1 VGSAQKSDPTITTGL
16 EPRVSRELKIDL
28 LFNYGALGVLAAGG
42 LAMNLIV
49 IRFSGE
55 TALGVFNQIYA
66 IFITCSQLA
75 VGGVHLSVLRS
86 VAQLPEPGQGQAPV
100 IGSGLALSLGLG
112 VIVGATVALTRELS
126 GRALG
131 SRAVADGLLF
141 VAPALVLFSLNKTL
155 LAALNGL
162 GRMRVFAVLQALRFV
177 TLVGVLSAVA
187 WQRRPP
193 AEFAASLLIAEAAVF
208 LAAAASVWSQVP
220 LRLADVQRCWLWRHA
235 SFGAKGFS
243 SGVFIELNTRI
254 DVLVIGFFWSDE
266 HVGRYSLAAVFAEGL
281 YQCLVVIRNQMNPVL
296 ARLWAKGA
304 TEELVALVHEAWRYV
319 YPGIALTY
327 VIELGAFA
335 LVLRYGLT
343 IAAPTQALIC
353 FAILGLGVLAVAGF
367 APFDGVLLLAGK
379 PAHYTLFTFSI
390 VLSNGALL
398 FALVPR
404 FGIEGAAVATGL
416 ALVLSIGS
424 LAVIMRRQLGFS
436 YVGRARETGS

>member
-1 VGSAQKSDPTITTGL
+1 
-16 EPRVSRELKIDL
+16 VSRALKIDL
-28 LFNYGALGVLAAGG
+28 LFNYAALGVLAAGG

-66 IFITCSQLA
+66 VFITCSQLA

-86 VAQLPEPGQGQAPV
+86 VAQLSEPGREPARA
-100 IGSGLALSLGLG
+100 IASGLALSLATG
-112 VIVGATVALTRELS
+112 VLVGILVALARGRC

-131 SRAVADGLLF
+131 SLAVADGLLF

-162 GRMRVFAVLQALRFV
+162 RRMRIFALLQAIRFA
-177 TLVGVLSAVA
+177 TLVGTLSVVA
-187 WQRRPP
+187 WQGWP
-193 AEFAASLLIAEAAVF
+193 AADLAASFLISEAVVF
-208 LAAAASVWSQVP
+208 LAAAGSVWSAVP
-220 LRLADVQRCWLWRHA
+220 LRLRDVDRSWLWRHA
-235 SFGAKGFS
+235 SFGAKGLS

-254 DVLVIGFFWSDE
+254 DVLVIGLFWSDE

-281 YQCLVVIRNQMNPVL
+281 YQCLVVLRNQMNPVL
-296 ARLWAKGA
+296 AKLWAAGA
-304 TEELVALVHEAWRYV
+304 TGEIVALVRKAWRYV
-319 YPGIALTY
+319 YPGIALAY
-327 VIELGAFA
+327 LVELGLFA
-335 LVLRYGLT
+335 LLLRYGLT
-343 IAAPTQALIC
+343 IAAPAQALVC

-367 APFDGVLLLAGK
+367 VPFDGVLLLAGK

-390 VLSNGALL
+390 VLSNAALL
-398 FALVPR
+398 FVLVPR

-416 ALVLSIGS
+416 ALVLSIAS

-436 YVGRARETGS
+436 YVERAGDAG

>member
-1 VGSAQKSDPTITTGL
+1 
-16 EPRVSRELKIDL
+16 VSRELKIDL

-49 IRFSGE
+49 VRFSGE
-55 TALGVFNQIYA
+55 TALGIFNQIYA

-86 VAQLPEPGQGQAPV
+86 VAQQPDAGPNHAPV
-100 IGSGLALSLGLG
+100 VASGLALSLGLG
-112 VIVGATVALTRELS
+112 VLVGAIVALTRDLV

-162 GRMRVFAVLQALRFV
+162 GRMRVFAALQALRFV
-177 TLVGVLSAVA
+177 TLVAVLSVVA
-187 WQRRPP
+187 WRRRPP
-193 AEFAASLLIAEAAVF
+193 AELASSFLIAEGVVF
-208 LAAAASVWSQVP
+208 VAAAACVWAVVP
-220 LRLADVQRCWLWRHA
+220 MRLSDAERPWLYRHA

-254 DVLVIGFFWSDE
+254 DVLVIGLFWSDD

-296 ARLWAKGA
+296 ARLWARGA
-304 TEELVALVHEAWRYV
+304 TGEIVGLVRNAWRYV
-319 YPGIALTY
+319 YPGIGLTY
-327 VIELGAFA
+327 LIELGVFA
-335 LVLRYGLT
+335 LLLRYGLS
-343 IAAPTQALIC
+343 IAAPTQALTC
-353 FAILGLGVLAVAGF
+353 FAVLGLGVLAVAGF
-367 APFDGVLLLAGK
+367 APFDGILLLAGK

-404 FGIEGAAVATGL
+404 FGIEGAAIATGL
-416 ALVLSIGS
+416 ALMLSIAS
-424 LAVIMRRQLGFS
+424 LAIIMRRQLGFS
-436 YVGRARETGS
+436 YLAPARDTGS